1 MKPMLIIW
9 CLFFSC
15 LNFGII
21 SNSSPKL
28 QYNLKSQAIQEVYD
42 DIKRLSQH
50 FEFRFYERF
59 KKSLSLEILHQL
71 VKQKMIEIESR
82 IKIEEKNKKRIKFF
96 ENIKLS
102 FLKDFFTIRY

>member
-1 MKPMLIIW
+1 MKSMLIIW

-28 QYNLKSQAIQEVYD
+28 QYNLKSQAIQEVYH
-42 DIKRLSQH
+42 DIKRLSEY
-50 FEFRFYERF
+50 FESSFYERF
-59 KKSLSLEILHQL
+59 KKSLSIEILHEL
-71 VKQKMIEIESR
+71 VKQKVIEIESR
-82 IKIEEKNKKRIKFF
+82 IKKEEKNKKRIKFF
-96 ENIKLS
+96 ENIKGS